1 MIISH
6 QRLNTREIS
15 WKMLPQ
21 SQTTES
27 FFKWWCWW
35 CSYWYFEWKYR
46 PEFYSLRTLDKYE
59 VDRSKIIKSEN
70 KPKTHQ
76 FLEETDVWAS
86 FRPLQYTAHSTEPL
100 TWHFKH
106 SSHLCV
112 HSTKLTRAKKA
123 NFAIYN
129 MLIGSSLCKRELK
142 TTNRVGR
149 NNSEASSYCSLLLCL
164 KKPEARLLRQCCS
177 LTRSYSKLYVSCYW
191 SQGKDESKGLKFLFS
206 LH

>member
-1 MIISH
+1 M
-6 QRLNTREIS
+6 
-15 WKMLPQ
+15 
-21 SQTTES
+21 
-27 FFKWWCWW
+27 WWCWW

-59 VDRSKIIKSEN
+59 VDRSKITKSEN

-86 FRPLQYTAHSTEPL
+86 FPPLQYTAHSTEPL

-142 TTNRVGR
+142 TTNRIGR

-164 KKPEARLLRQCCS
+164 KKPRSWAVKTVLLTDTKLQQAVCLLLLEPRQGWEQRLEIPFQLALAVHWFPR
-177 LTRSYSKLYVSCYW
+177 TITIINM
-191 SQGKDESKGLKFLFS
+191 
-206 LH
+206 